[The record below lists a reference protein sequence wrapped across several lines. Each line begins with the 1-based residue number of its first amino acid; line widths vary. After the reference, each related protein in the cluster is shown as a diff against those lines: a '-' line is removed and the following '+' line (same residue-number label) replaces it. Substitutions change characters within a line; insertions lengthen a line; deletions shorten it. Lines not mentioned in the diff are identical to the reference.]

1 MKNYKAQV
9 VLIGRRQKDSSIQ
22 AKLDRLAAF
31 GPTPQY
37 ISADASDFNS
47 LKHAYEEIKKM
58 YPTIHGVIHSAIL
71 LLDRSL
77 ANMDEERFR
86 TALAAKVDTS
96 VHMSQVFKNE
106 PLDFVLFFSS
116 INSFLKTP
124 GQSNYVAG
132 CTFKDAFA
140 KRLSKEWN
148 CAVKVINW
156 GYWGN
161 VGVVASQEYMD
172 RMAKTGFASIDHIKA
187 METLEMLLQGALSQ
201 LVFFEKLK
209 LADFTGLNAYI
220 ANEEKITV
228 LPTHFLQAYNIYR
241 KK

>member
-1 MKNYKAQV
+1 
-9 VLIGRRQKDSSIQ
+9 
-22 AKLDRLAAF
+22 
-31 GPTPQY
+31 
-37 ISADASDFNS
+37 
-47 LKHAYEEIKKM
+47 M